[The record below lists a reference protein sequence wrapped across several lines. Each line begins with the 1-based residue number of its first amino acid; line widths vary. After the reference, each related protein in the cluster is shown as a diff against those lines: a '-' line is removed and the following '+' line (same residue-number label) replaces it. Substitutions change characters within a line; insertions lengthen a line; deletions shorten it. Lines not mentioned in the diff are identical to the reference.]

1 MDNRPVSYS
10 RHRFPAV
17 FISYAVWLYYRF
29 CLSYRDV
36 EELLAQRG
44 IEVSYETIRRW
55 CRKFGQSYANQLK
68 RRFARAGDK
77 WHLDEVRI
85 VINGEVHGLWRAV
98 DQNSR
103 VLDILVQKRRNK
115 RAAKRFF
122 RRLLKGQGYVPR
134 VLVTDKLR
142 SYSAAHREVMP
153 GVEHRRHKG
162 LNNRAEASHQ
172 PTRYRE
178 HQMKRFKSMG
188 HSQRFLSAFEPI
200 RTHFCPRRHLMSA
213 STYRETMRSR
223 FLTWNQI
230 TLVSATA

>member
-1 MDNRPVSYS
+1 MDNRLVCYS
-10 RHRFPAV
+10 SHRFPAGV
-17 FISYAVWLYYRF
+17 ISYAVWLYYRF

-44 IEVSYETIRRW
+44 ITVSHESIRRW
-55 CRKFGQSYANQLK
+55 CHKFGQSYAKQLK

-77 WHLDEVRI
+77 WYLDEVRI
-85 VINGEVHGLWRAV
+85 VINGEVYWLWRAV

-103 VLDILVQKRRNK
+103 ILDILVQKRRNK

-122 RRLLKGQGYVPR
+122 RRLLKGNGYVPR

-153 GVEHRRHKG
+153 SVEHRRHKG
-162 LNNRAEASHQ
+162 LNNRAESSHQ

-178 HQMKRFKSMG
+178 HQMKRFKSMAS
-188 HSQRFLSAFEPI
+188 SQRFLSAFEPI

-213 STYRETMRSR
+213 SIYRETMRSR
-223 FLTWNQI
+223 LQTWNQI
-230 TLVSATA
+230 TLVSAAA